1 MNHLRPPFHPPP
13 RHARPSSFFAMQFAP
28 LQKPLTPRRKSHNRT
43 QSSVTSSTSPAS
55 SAASGNRAYATT
67 LNFAG
72 IRASPA
78 HFHKGSVPALPTTR
92 VPASTSG
99 AEAAAVAA
107 ASAAVRASADPR
119 GARSPVWRRDARAAP
134 LSRVLPSLRAE
145 FSGKLNG
152 ADGIAINPDDNLW
165 AATQSVVD
173 PKKRAPVATM
183 AAAEAAA
190 ARGGGIAP
198 AFGRKIE
205 DMPSHG
211 GGGMSGTREKKKL
224 YGGGFG
230 VVGGAGGIGG
240 REQRKI
246 PHQNVTQASLTTAAK
261 PPHQGNALFS

>member
-1 MNHLRPPFHPPP
+1 M
-13 RHARPSSFFAMQFAP
+13 
-28 LQKPLTPRRKSHNRT
+28 
-43 QSSVTSSTSPAS
+43 
-55 SAASGNRAYATT
+55 
-67 LNFAG
+67 
-72 IRASPA
+72 
-78 HFHKGSVPALPTTR
+78 
-92 VPASTSG
+92 
-99 AEAAAVAA
+99 
-107 ASAAVRASADPR
+107 
-119 GARSPVWRRDARAAP
+119 
-134 LSRVLPSLRAE
+134 RAE

-211 GGGMSGTREKKKL
+211 GGGMSGTREKKL